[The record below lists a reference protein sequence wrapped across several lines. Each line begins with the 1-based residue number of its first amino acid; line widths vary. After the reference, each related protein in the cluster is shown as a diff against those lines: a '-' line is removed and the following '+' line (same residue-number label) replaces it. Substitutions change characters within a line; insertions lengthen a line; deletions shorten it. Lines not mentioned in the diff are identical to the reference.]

1 MLYWDH
7 ILILL
12 SPQQP
17 PALEVPQQQAP
28 APPPLRPHLEALPPP
43 RSRQQASL
51 SLLSP
56 HLLAKSHPRHLR
68 VQVALP
74 QAQAVLLRL
83 RADLPQVLLRVQA
96 PRLRRSQP
104 VLLLP

>member
-7 ILILL
+7 ILIVL

-17 PALEVPQQQAP
+17 PALEVPQHQAP
-28 APPPLRPHLEALPPP
+28 APPPPQPPREALPLP

-56 HLLAKSHPRHLR
+56 RLPAKSHPRHLR

-83 RADLPQVLLRVQA
+83 RANLPQVLLRVQA
-96 PRLRRSQP
+96 PQLRRNQLA
-104 VLLLP
+104 LLLP